1 MKRIREF
8 SLLCVVA
15 SLLGCAALQPE
26 KTEIEYPKV
35 KAEAKPY
42 EEIKDT
48 PTLKNNYQF
57 PSQKGTAKKGE
68 IYLPVGIRMETKYGK
83 VPLEKVLKELVS
95 PKGYKIEAAKDV
107 NLKTPVEVD
116 IQPDDD
122 FFKTLRAILSQPD
135 YSFELKEDTLY
146 ITNTVTKRYHLPVP
160 HITQDFSTA
169 VGGNLLGGGE
179 TKGMM
184 KGEVQVTNKFKEP
197 MDFWKMVE
205 DNLKKIVGP
214 EQPGTFLVIDRPLG
228 IITITATNSVHE
240 RVNTY
245 LKNLKKELFRQVIIE
260 AKIIEVVLNRSS
272 EMGIDW
278 SNLAK
283 TTLSGSIGQGGILYF
298 RRNIIDQVTFS
309 SVNFNLI
316 LGALQNYG
324 TTRILSSPRVTLMNG
339 QSATLTVGENIRY
352 IDKVETT
359 TNTQTQTVSYSVS
372 TSSILS
378 GVGVAVLANIL
389 DKDEVIL
396 YIVPITSELREP
408 IEYMTFGG
416 TQTGAGSQVG
426 LPRVRLKEMSTFARL
441 RQGEALLIGGLIDK
455 NEVKNQTKVPIL
467 GSIPILGNLFRYDAT
482 KEVNRELVIMLKP
495 TIIDYQED

>member
-1 MKRIREF
+1 MKR
-8 SLLCVVA
+8 SLYLIALGVV
-15 SLLGCAALQPE
+15 LLFFGCATVQPE

-35 KAEAKPY
+35 KAEPKGS
-42 EEIKDT
+42 EEGKT
-48 PTLKNNYQF
+48 EPARAQFQF
-57 PSQKGTAKKGE
+57 PQPKDSVKRAE
-68 IYLPVGIRMETKYGK
+68 PYLPVGIRMQTKYGK
-83 VPLEKVLKELVS
+83 APLEQVLKELLS
-95 PKGYKIEAAKDV
+95 LKGFKMEAAKDV
-107 NLKTPVEVD
+107 NMKTLVEVD
-116 IQPDDD
+116 IQPEDD
-122 FFKTLRAILSQPD
+122 FFKALKTILSQPD
-135 YSFELKEDTLY
+135 YSFELRDDTIFIFY
-146 ITNTVTKRYHLPVP
+146 AITKKYHLPVP
-160 HITQDFSTA
+160 YITQDFSSS
-169 VGGNLLGGGE
+169 VGGNLLGGGD

-184 KGEVQVTNKFKEP
+184 KGEVQITNKFKEP
-197 MDFWKMVE
+197 MDFWKAVE
-205 DNLKKIVGP
+205 ENLRKILGP
-214 EQPGTFLVIDRPLG
+214 DQAGSLMVIDRPLG
-228 IITITATNSVHE
+228 IITITAPNSVHE
-240 RVNTY
+240 RVAMY
-245 LKNLKKELFRQVIIE
+245 LKNMKRELFRQVIIE
-260 AKIIEVVLNRSS
+260 AKIIEVVLNKAN

-283 TTLSGSIGQGGILYF
+283 TTLSGSIGEGGILYF

-316 LGALQNYG
+316 LSALQNYG

-359 TNTQTQTVSYSVS
+359 TDTQTQTVTYTVS

-408 IEYMTFGG
+408 IEYRTFGG
-416 TQTGAGSQVG
+416 TQVSSGSQVG

-455 NEVKNQTKVPIL
+455 NETKNQVGIPIL
-467 GSIPILGNLFRYDAT
+467 SSIPILGNLFRYDAVQ
-482 KEVNRELVIMLKP
+482 EVNRELVIMIKP